1 MEEKRPNEM
10 EMAKE
15 EDAQRKEEKKKGKDV
30 KSFIK
35 IFKIFKYP

>member
-1 MEEKRPNEM
+1 M

-15 EDAQRKEEKKKGKDV
+15 EDAQRKKEKKKGKDV

-35 IFKIFKYP
+35 IFKYP